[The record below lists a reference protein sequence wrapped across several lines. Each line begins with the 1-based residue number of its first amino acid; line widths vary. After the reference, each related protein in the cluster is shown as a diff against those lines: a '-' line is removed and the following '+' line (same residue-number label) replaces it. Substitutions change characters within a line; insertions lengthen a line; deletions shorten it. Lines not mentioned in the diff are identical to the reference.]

1 MLLLFKNGKLLVK
14 IKWSSKEDEQEVSRK
29 LGKPEALCEAR
40 WEALSMSL
48 SRSECTM
55 ECVSTSSSSSSSS
68 NTFSKTEDPLRFMSE
83 RKNCWLSVSVSSRS
97 LLPGPAAF
105 TPLAKGE
112 AERSIIELECCIM
125 RLIRWKDVRLC
136 KRQER
141 FKIRLESGNIFW
153 ALEYRSQISLFKFK
167 SGSRFGT
174 LFVLI
179 VMFTTVHR
187 VQCIY
192 ISIYIYA
199 HAMNRTGEGRK
210 SKGKKTCMLIPGP
223 GVAHTYI
230 YVAGP
235 GTASV
240 RLIVLLLLLLC
251 IVVAVNTSGS
261 CTGTNT
267 MLRCFTSFC
276 YVSACGR
283 TQ

>member
-192 ISIYIYA
+192 IYLYIYICTCDEQNRGRA
-199 HAMNRTGEGRK
+199 EKQRKENVHANTGAGSGTHLYICGWAGHRK
-210 SKGKKTCMLIPGP
+210 CATHSAVII
-223 GVAHTYI
+223 VALY
-230 YVAGP
+230 
-235 GTASV
+235 
-240 RLIVLLLLLLC
+240 
-251 IVVAVNTSGS
+251 
-261 CTGTNT
+261 
-267 MLRCFTSFC
+267 
-276 YVSACGR
+276 CGGC
-283 TQ
+283 

>member
-1 MLLLFKNGKLLVK
+1 M
-14 IKWSSKEDEQEVSRK
+14 SRK

-112 AERSIIELECCIM
+112 AEKSIIELECCIM

-192 ISIYIYA
+192 IYLYIYIYA

-251 IVVAVNTSGS
+251 IVVAVSTSGS